1 MGKALPE
8 AKPRDWRKRMS
19 DHVAYALLVYTGLQI
34 FVTMGAMK
42 DGHGSMLPYLGLI
55 LLVGAIIPAYRAFER
70 RWDNLSDAEAAD
82 PAFEPAYRRDRL
94 VLWLASIGVPLAI
107 CGVFKLIALVA

>member
-8 AKPRDWRKRMS
+8 LKPRDWRQRMS

-34 FVTMGAMK
+34 FVTVGAMK
-42 DGHGSMLPYLGLI
+42 DGHGSMLPYVGLV
-55 LLVGAIIPAYRAFER
+55 LLVGAIIPAYRLFER
-70 RWDNLSDAEAAD
+70 RWDDLSDEQAVD

-94 VLWLASIGVPLAI
+94 ALWLASVGLPFAV
-107 CGVFKLIALVA
+107 CGLFKLIAAIA

>member
-8 AKPRDWRKRMS
+8 AKSRDWRHRMS

-34 FVTMGAMK
+34 FVTVGAMK
-42 DGHGSMLPYLGLI
+42 DGHGSMLPYLGLV

-70 RWDNLSDAEAAD
+70 RWDNLTDEQAVD
-82 PAFEPAYRRDRL
+82 PAFEPAYKRDRL
-94 VLWLASIGVPLAI
+94 ALWLASIGVPLAV
-107 CGVFKLIALVA
+107 CGFFKLIALVA